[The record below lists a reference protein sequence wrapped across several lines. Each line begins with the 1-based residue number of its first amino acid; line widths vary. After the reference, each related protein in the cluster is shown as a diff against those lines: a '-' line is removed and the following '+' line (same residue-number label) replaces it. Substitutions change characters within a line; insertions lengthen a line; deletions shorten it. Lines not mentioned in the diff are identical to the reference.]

1 MFAFA
6 ARTSSSH
13 AHMHTVLYTHTND
26 TNNDNDI
33 IYPQILGPR
42 CAVKICYSMFC
53 LLLVFIYHFKLFYF
67 YFNLHFHF
75 HFHLLY
81 SPEPYIFTL
90 IRKMFITDNDCFS
103 LLWQGENGSLTSGRS
118 LVWSSASAEKPKM
131 VSLSQSL
138 WNLFSSV
145 KYVSDSH

>member
-6 ARTSSSH
+6 AHTSSSH
-13 AHMHTVLYTHTND
+13 AHMHTLLYTHTND
-26 TNNDNDI
+26 THNDKDI

-53 LLLVFIYHFKLFYF
+53 LLLVYIYHFKLFYF
-67 YFNLHFHF
+67 YFTLHF

-90 IRKMFITDNDCFS
+90 IRKMSITDNDCVS
-103 LLWQGENGSLTSGRS
+103 RLWQGEKKSLTNGRS
-118 LVWSSASAEKPKM
+118 LVRFSASAEKPKM

-145 KYVSDSH
+145 KYISDSH